1 MEFDVKSDVG
11 VILALSSFSK
21 KTDSEIEQLTQA
33 LGRLRILSRPT
44 GNIQLIITQT
54 RIIEGLL
61 NLLENSHLT
70 AKIHAE
76 AAWIINTV
84 FFHSTLLCN
93 QATALGAVQ
102 VLAHLIMK
110 HQSFRIQSQDQ
121 LHSLWA
127 LGNLVAQSPN
137 IRDQMI
143 DIGVLDYLGETY
155 RLGNMCGEIKDS
167 EYNGAS
173 TSNVL
178 EDYSLFLGACCVE
191 PPIPKQDSFL
201 QNVVF
206 VLCDILKK
214 RHVNRLVMSRSLS
227 AIAHCREANFSTLG
241 WDVRQVLFEI
251 LKSEVEAPAKKKDE
265 MLKKC
270 FEAASA
276 FSGSGDHD
284 MDEEIGSL
292 FVKTLC
298 QNSVLELCEPVVVF
312 LSNCKVTSS
321 EELLRKVQCAYQKYA
336 RSPNRKS
343 KEFALSIAQAA
354 SNNVD
359 YFGFGNVIV
368 PSFEAEEAFKYYLDH
383 LLECVA
389 TEFQVTE
396 VMQLICDL
404 ANESYFLHQ
413 HIDVQDIQVRQ
424 WCAAEIICME
434 LPIRIRVHYTGWS
447 DGYDEWIRIPSQ
459 RIAPAFTFTR
469 QEMDDTPEETSNSLT
484 YPGNLRSLLSS
495 KVLGI
500 STGEKVLE
508 LLAAFKNDM
517 QSAINH
523 ARWVNRRNHMEIYGY
538 SLFRPPKQIE
548 RA

>member
-1 MEFDVKSDVG
+1 MEGDVQSDVG
-11 VILALSSFSK
+11 VINALSSFSK

-33 LGRLRILSRPT
+33 LRRLRILSRPT
-44 GNIQLIITQT
+44 GNIRLLVAQTHIT
-54 RIIEGLL
+54 EGLL
-61 NLLENSHLT
+61 NLLKNSHLT

-76 AAWIINTV
+76 AAWIITNV
-84 FFHSTLLCN
+84 FFHSTPLCN
-93 QATALGAVQ
+93 EATSMGVVQ
-102 VLAHLIMK
+102 VLANLIKK
-110 HQSFRIQSQDQ
+110 HHGFRIHSQDQ

-127 LGNLVAQSPN
+127 LSNVVTISSHS
-137 IRDQMI
+137 RTQMI
-143 DIGVLDYLGETY
+143 ETGVLGYLGEAY
-155 RLGNMCGEIKDS
+155 RLGNMNGEIKDP
-167 EYNGAS
+167 EYDGAI
-173 TSNVL
+173 TGNIL
-178 EDYSLFLGACCVE
+178 EDYSLFLGACCFD
-191 PPIPKQDSFL
+191 PLPKQDTFV
-201 QNVVF
+201 QNVVL
-206 VLCDILKK
+206 VVCDILKK
-214 RHVNRLVMSRSLS
+214 RHLNRLVMAHSLS
-227 AIAHCREANFSTLG
+227 AIADCREADFSTLG
-241 WDVRQVLFEI
+241 WDVRPVLFEI
-251 LKSEVEAPAKKKDE
+251 LKSEVEVPEKNKDE
-265 MLKKC
+265 MLKFC
-270 FEAASA
+270 FKAASA